1 MSSGFGSDPIYQA
14 RLTPDNAQLLVRN
27 SSSANQKFPLNQI
40 RAIIGRSDAP
50 MSIADIDLTE
60 CKIDNKSA
68 ISRRHAVI
76 EWVEGKLQIIDLDST
91 NGTFVNGKQLL
102 PRTPKQPSNPEIL
115 KTGDIIKLGNLELEV
130 IADG

>member
-1 MSSGFGSDPIYQA
+1 MSSGFGSDPIYQG
-14 RLTPDNAQLLVRN
+14 RLTPDNAKLLVRN
-27 SSSANQKFPLNQI
+27 SSSANQKFPLSQI

-102 PRTPKQPSNPEIL
+102 TTAPRQPSSPEIL
-115 KTGDIIKLGNLELEV
+115 KSGDIIKLGNIELEV

>member
-1 MSSGFGSDPIYQA
+1 MSSGFGSDPIFQA
-14 RLTPDNAQLLVRN
+14 RLTPDNAKLLVRN
-27 SSSANQKFPLNQI
+27 GSGANQKFALNQM

-68 ISRRHAVI
+68 ISRPHAVI

-91 NGTFVNGKQLL
+91 NGTFVNGKKLL
-102 PRTPKQPSNPEIL
+102 TTAPRQPSSPEIL
-115 KTGDIIKLGNLELEV
+115 KSGDIIKLGNIELEV

>member
-1 MSSGFGSDPIYQA
+1 MSSGFGSDPIYQG

-102 PRTPKQPSNPEIL
+102 PTAPKQPSNPEII

>member
-14 RLTPDNAQLLVRN
+14 PLTPDNAKLLVRN
-27 SSSANQKFPLNQI
+27 SSSANQKFALNQM

-91 NGTFVNGKQLL
+91 NGTFVNGKKLL
-102 PRTPKQPSNPEIL
+102 TTAPRQPSSPEIL
-115 KTGDIIKLGNLELEV
+115 KSGDIIKLGNIELEV

>member
-1 MSSGFGSDPIYQA
+1 MSSGFGSDPIYQG
-14 RLTPDNAQLLVRN
+14 RLTPDNAKLLVRN
-27 SSSANQKFPLNQI
+27 SSSANQKFSLNQM
-40 RAIIGRSDAP
+40 RSVIGRSDAP

-91 NGTFVNGKQLL
+91 NGTFVNGKKILTTA
-102 PRTPKQPSNPEIL
+102 PRQPSSPEIL
-115 KTGDIIKLGNLELEV
+115 KTGDIIKLGNIELEV

>member
-14 RLTPDNAQLLVRN
+14 PLTPDNAKLLVRN
-27 SSSANQKFPLNQI
+27 SSSANQKFPLNQM
-40 RAIIGRSDAP
+40 RAVIGRSDAP

-91 NGTFVNGKQLL
+91 NGTFVNGKKLL
-102 PRTPKQPSNPEIL
+102 TTAPRQPSSPEIL
-115 KTGDIIKLGNLELEV
+115 KTGDIIKLGNIELEV

>member
-14 RLTPDNAQLLVRN
+14 PLTPDNAKLLVRN
-27 SSSANQKFPLNQI
+27 SSSANQKFPLNQM
-40 RAIIGRSDAP
+40 RSVIGRSDAP

-91 NGTFVNGKQLL
+91 NGTFVNGKKLL
-102 PRTPKQPSNPEIL
+102 TTAPRQPSSPEIL
-115 KTGDIIKLGNLELEV
+115 KTGDIIKLGNIELEV

>member
-14 RLTPDNAQLLVRN
+14 RLTPDNARLLVRN
-27 SSSANQKFPLNQI
+27 GSAANQQFALD
-40 RAIIGRSDAP
+40 RMRSVIGRSDAP
-50 MSIADIDLTE
+50 MSIADIDLTD

-102 PRTPKQPSNPEIL
+102 PAAPKQPSNPEIL

>member
-1 MSSGFGSDPIYQA
+1 MSSGFGSDPIFQA
-14 RLTPDNAQLLVRN
+14 RLTPDNAKLLVRN
-27 SSSANQKFPLNQI
+27 SSSANQKFPLNQM
-40 RAIIGRSDAP
+40 RAVIGRSDAP

-91 NGTFVNGKQLL
+91 NGTFVNGKKLL
-102 PRTPKQPSNPEIL
+102 TTAPRQPSSPEIL
-115 KTGDIIKLGNLELEV
+115 KTGDIIKLGNIELEV

>member
-1 MSSGFGSDPIYQA
+1 MSNGFGYDPIYQG
-14 RLTPDNAQLLVRN
+14 RLTPDNAKLLVRN
-27 SSSANQKFPLNQI
+27 GTGANQKFPLNQI

-50 MSIADIDLTE
+50 MSIADIDLSE

-91 NGTFVNGKQLL
+91 NGTFVNDKKLVSTA
-102 PRTPKQPSNPEIL
+102 PRQPSNPEIL
-115 KTGDIIKLGNLELEV
+115 KTGDLIKLGNLELEV

>member
-1 MSSGFGSDPIYQA
+1 MSSGFGFDPIYQA

-40 RAIIGRSDAP
+40 RAVIGRSDAP

-102 PRTPKQPSNPEIL
+102 PTAPRQPSNPEIL
-115 KTGDIIKLGNLELEV
+115 KSGDIIILGNIELEV

>member
-1 MSSGFGSDPIYQA
+1 MSSGFGSYPIYQA
-14 RLTPDNAQLLVRN
+14 RLTPDNAKLLIRN
-27 SSSANQKFPLNQI
+27 SSSANQKFTLNQM
-40 RAIIGRSDAP
+40 RSVIGRSDAP

-76 EWVEGKLQIIDLDST
+76 EWVEGKLQVIDLDST
-91 NGTFVNGKQLL
+91 NGTFLNGKQLL
-102 PRTPKQPSNPEIL
+102 PAAPKQPSNPEII
-115 KTGDIIKLGNLELEV
+115 KSGDIIKLGNIELEV

>member
-1 MSSGFGSDPIYQA
+1 MSNGFGYDPIYQA
-14 RLTPDNAQLLVRN
+14 RLTPDNAKLLVRN
-27 SSSANQKFPLNQI
+27 GSGTNQKFALNQM

-91 NGTFVNGKQLL
+91 NGTFVNDKKLVPTA
-102 PRTPKQPSNPEIL
+102 PRQPSSPEIL
-115 KTGDIIKLGNLELEV
+115 KTGDLIKLGNLELEV

>member
-1 MSSGFGSDPIYQA
+1 MSSGFGSDPIFQA
-14 RLTPDNAQLLVRN
+14 PLTPDNAKLLVRN
-27 SSSANQKFPLNQI
+27 SSSANQKFPLNQM

-91 NGTFVNGKQLL
+91 NGTFVNGKKLL
-102 PRTPKQPSNPEIL
+102 TTAPRQPSSPEIL

>member
-1 MSSGFGSDPIYQA
+1 MSSGFGSDPIYQG
-14 RLTPDNAQLLVRN
+14 RLTPDNAKLLVRN

-68 ISRRHAVI
+68 ISRHHAVI

-91 NGTFVNGKQLL
+91 NGTFVNGKKLL
-102 PRTPKQPSNPEIL
+102 TTAPRQPSSPEIL
-115 KTGDIIKLGNLELEV
+115 KTGDIIKLGNIELEV

>member
-14 RLTPDNAQLLVRN
+14 PLTPDNAKLLVRN
-27 SSSANQKFPLNQI
+27 SSSANQKFPLNQM
-40 RAIIGRSDAP
+40 RSVIGRSDAP

-76 EWVEGKLQIIDLDST
+76 EWVEGKLQVIDLDST
-91 NGTFVNGKQLL
+91 NGTFVNGKKLL
-102 PRTPKQPSNPEIL
+102 TTAPRQPSSPEIL
-115 KTGDIIKLGNLELEV
+115 KTGDIIKLGNIELEV

>member
-76 EWVEGKLQIIDLDST
+76 EWVDRKLQIIDLDST

-102 PRTPKQPSNPEIL
+102 PAASKQPSNPEIL

>member
-14 RLTPDNAQLLVRN
+14 RLTPDNAKLLVRN

-76 EWVEGKLQIIDLDST
+76 EWVDKKLQIIDLDST
-91 NGTFVNGKQLL
+91 NGTFVNGKKLV
-102 PRTPKQPSNPEIL
+102 PAAPKQPSNPEIL

>member
-14 RLTPDNAQLLVRN
+14 PLTPDNAKLLVRN
-27 SSSANQKFPLNQI
+27 SSSANQKFPLNQM
-40 RAIIGRSDAP
+40 RAVIGRSDAP

-91 NGTFVNGKQLL
+91 NGTFVNGKKLL
-102 PRTPKQPSNPEIL
+102 TTAPRQPSSPEIL
-115 KTGDIIKLGNLELEV
+115 KTGDIIKLGN
-130 IADG
+130 